1 MFLAALGQR
10 EAGTEGPVRFTQ
22 EHYVELRR
30 QSVRVVLKTV
40 GSAVVLT
47 AVAALLAFWRHG

>member
-10 EAGTEGPVRFTQ
+10 EAGTEGSERLTQ
-22 EHYVELRR
+22 AHYVEFAR

-40 GSAVVLT
+40 ASAAALT
-47 AVAALLAFWRHG
+47 AVAALLAFWLHG